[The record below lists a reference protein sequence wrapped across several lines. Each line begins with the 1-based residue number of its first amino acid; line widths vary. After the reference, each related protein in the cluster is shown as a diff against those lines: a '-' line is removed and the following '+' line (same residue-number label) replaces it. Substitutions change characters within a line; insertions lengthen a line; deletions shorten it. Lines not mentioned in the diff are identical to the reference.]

1 MSDLA
6 SDVRE
11 ICGSYGND
19 ATRLMDIV
27 RAVQD
32 QQGCVSSRA
41 LDLIAAAV
49 GIPRVEVESLVS
61 FYAFLSVTPRG
72 RVVIRLC
79 NDVIDE
85 MFGAEKVAQAFS
97 EELGIRFGETT
108 PDGKI
113 TLEYTPCIG
122 MCDQAPAALVNDVVI
137 PSLWSDK
144 AREIVR
150 VLRET
155 GDPRRLTRRLG
166 DGNNSH
172 PLIRSMVHNNIRR
185 EGPVVLAP
193 MVPGSALRKALA
205 MSPVEVINDI
215 KTSRLR
221 GRGGAGF
228 PTGMK
233 WEFTR
238 AADGE
243 RKCVMCNADEGEP
256 GTFKDRVI
264 LTENP
269 DLVFEGMAIAGYA
282 IGADLGIVYLRA
294 EYSYLRAFLE
304 HVLQTRR
311 DHKLLGQDILGKQGF
326 HFDVRIQMG
335 AGAYVCGEETAMIS
349 SCEGRRGDPKN
360 RPPFPA
366 QRGYLGMPTT
376 VNNVETLCCVAR
388 ILDNGPGWFSEIGTR
403 GSTGTKLLS
412 VSGDCSGPGVYEV
425 PFGITLRELLTIVGA
440 EDAGA
445 VQVGGPSG
453 RMVSPAEFHRTICYD
468 DLATGGSV
476 MVFGPNRNILK
487 VALTFLEFFVEESC
501 GYCTPCRVG
510 TALMKQRLERILE
523 GRGQVGDLECLQ
535 ELGATMKLT
544 SRCGLG
550 QTAANPVLTTLQA
563 FRPLYE
569 ALLRGVAGE
578 PCLPSFD
585 IRAALQEA
593 EKLAGRASEVFAA
606 TTKECDHEPDLQLQ
620 H

>member
-1 MSDLA
+1 MIEPARDI
-6 SDVRE
+6 RE
-11 ICGSYGND
+11 ICRTHGND
-19 ATRLMDIV
+19 PTRLMDIA
-27 RAVQD
+27 RAVQGKH
-32 QQGCVSSRA
+32 GCVSSQA
-41 LDLIAAAV
+41 LDLIAQAV

-61 FYAFLSVTPRG
+61 FYTFLSVKPKG
-72 RVVIRLC
+72 NVVIRLC

-85 MFGAEKVAQAFS
+85 MFGAEQVARAFT

-113 TLEYTPCIG
+113 SLEHTPCIG
-122 MCDQAPAALVNDVVI
+122 MCDQAPAALINDVVVTYL
-137 PSLWSDK
+137 SSDR

-155 GDPRRLTRRLG
+155 GDPRRLVRRLG
-166 DGNNSH
+166 DGNNAH
-172 PLIRSMVHNNIRR
+172 PLVYSMVHNNIRR

-193 MVPGSALRKALA
+193 LAPGAALKKALA
-205 MSPVEVINDI
+205 MSPVEVINGI

-238 AADGE
+238 AADGDQ
-243 RKCVMCNADEGEP
+243 KCVLCNADEGEP

-269 DLVFEGMAIAGYA
+269 DITFEGMTIAGYA
-282 IGADLGIVYLRA
+282 IGAELGIVYLRA
-294 EYSYLRAFLE
+294 EYAYLRAFLE
-304 HVLQTRR
+304 SVLQARR
-311 DHKLLGQDILGKQGF
+311 ARNLLGRNILGKPGV
-326 HFDVRIQMG
+326 HFDIRIQMG

-349 SCEGRRGDPKN
+349 SCEGQRGDPKD

-366 QRGYLGMPTT
+366 QKGYLGMPTT
-376 VNNVETLCCVAR
+376 VNNVETFCCVAR
-388 ILDNGPGWFSEIGTR
+388 ILDNGPGWFADIGSR

-412 VSGDCSGPGVYEV
+412 VSGDCSSPGVYEV
-425 PFGITLRELLTIVGA
+425 PFGIRLSDLLTMVGA
-440 EDAGA
+440 EDAQA
-445 VQVGGPSG
+445 VQVGGAAG
-453 RMVSPAEFHRTICYD
+453 RMVSPAEFQRTICYD

-487 VALTFLEFFVEESC
+487 VALKFMEFFLEESC

-510 TALMKQRLERILE
+510 TVLMRRKLEEIIE
-523 GRGQVGDLECLQ
+523 GRGQIGDLEYLQ
-535 ELGATMKLT
+535 ELGSTMILA

-563 FRPLYE
+563 FRPAYE
-569 ALLRGVAGE
+569 ALLRKKTAE
-578 PCLPSFD
+578 PCLASFD
-585 IRAALQEA
+585 IRAALQDA
-593 EKLAGRASEVFAA
+593 ERLAGRSSEIFAG
-606 TTKECDHEPDLQLQ
+606 
-620 H
+620 